1 MTRERDPLKQSDAAR
16 APQFLP
22 KPGSSTA
29 EPFKFRVAAR
39 EPRAQVAPSPPP
51 APPPVQPAQPA
62 TTPLSEA
69 ALEKLATALQIL
81 RLQSA
86 KLAEQARADA
96 LEIGFQIAHRILETE
111 IRTSPESLFALI
123 RSALHRA
130 SASQHI
136 VVRLSPV
143 DASRLRERTE
153 AAAKEEASLAV
164 IEVQADASLAPGD
177 CMVDA
182 DFGTI
187 DGRIQS
193 RLQEMRRAIDDTRG
207 DVG

>member
-22 KPGSSTA
+22 RAGASTA

-39 EPRAQVAPSPPP
+39 EPKPQATPPP
-51 APPPVQPAQPA
+51 PPPPPVQPPPPA
-62 TTPLSEA
+62 TTPLPEA
-69 ALEKLATALQIL
+69 ALERLANAIQIL

-130 SASQHI
+130 SESQHI

-143 DASRLRERTE
+143 DAAKLKERTE
-153 AAAKEEASLAV
+153 AVAREEASLAV
-164 IEVQADASLAPGD
+164 IEVQADPSLAPGD

-193 RLQEMRRAIDDTRG
+193 RLQEMRRAIEDTRG